1 MSIALTLDGETIQA
15 ALVTHLKTQLGF
27 DTEGK
32 TFTFDFTVGRKT
44 ASNPNP
50 ETKVVV
56 KIHEGEQK
64 EAPQLEDFYEV
75 PDVTE
80 EVTEESVEEVVETVV
95 EDEPQEVGT
104 VDVNEEDEDILPKDE
119 PVKEPDLSTSDDD
132 LFDD

>member
-27 DTEGK
+27 DIEGK

-56 KIHEGEQK
+56 KIHEGEQ
-64 EAPQLEDFYEV
+64 EEV
-75 PDVTE
+75 AQPETSDVTE
-80 EVTEESVEEVVETVV
+80 EVTEEPVKEVVEPVV

-104 VDVNEEDEDILPKDE
+104 VDVDEEDEDILPKDE
-119 PVKEPDLSTSDDD
+119 PVEEPDLSASDDD

>member
-56 KIHEGEQK
+56 KIHEGEQ
-64 EAPQLEDFYEV
+64 EEV
-75 PDVTE
+75 AQPETSDVTE
-80 EVTEESVEEVVETVV
+80 EPVKEVVEPVV

-104 VDVNEEDEDILPKDE
+104 VDVDEEDEDILPKDE
-119 PVKEPDLSTSDDD
+119 PVQEPDLSASDDD